1 MLRADPDHRLQPAAI
16 DAALRLDREAG
27 LEPFVVVGTA
37 GCTSTGSVDPLN
49 DLADV
54 AQREG
59 LWFHVDGA
67 YGAPARLTPQGAD
80 LLAGIERADSLVL
93 DPHKWLFQPYEIG
106 AVLTPHAGLLQHA
119 FTLDGAYLRDTKGG
133 VVEFRERGPQ
143 LTRGARAL
151 KLYLSLRTFG
161 LDAFKAAI
169 ARGIAL
175 AEYAQTLL
183 ERDARVGGRLARD
196 ARGDL
201 LPPRRPRRR
210 ADGLD
215 GALGRRGRLHRAQHD
230 DPGRADGRA
239 PVHDQPAHHRTRH
252 RGHDRA
258 LDALLALRHL
268 NTQARRSL
276 DLTSVRSG
284 TFGHEG
290 SRKRVEG
297 RWSRVNGRR
306 AGAAAWAA
314 LAISMAVPAMAGA
327 APPPL
332 VVDDDGQDCPAA
344 PYRTIQNAIFAAPDG
359 ATIAVC
365 PGEYVEGGG
374 GVGSNGLIIIRDVTI
389 KGAGADL
396 VTIKPRA
403 VRANGGQIA
412 ETANPS
418 IRNSVGAIVM
428 IDGADTQYA
437 PLAPAAEQTAAGT
450 RRLNRLKSNLL
461 TVNISG
467 VTIDGDGV
475 YADAGIV
482 FRDAQGSITRSRV
495 TNIVTS
501 ETSYDTP
508 RAGEYKGSNDG
519 YAIASVTAP
528 PLDAGRP
535 RRADTAPL
543 PTVPRIIK
551 VDHSRID
558 KYNKAGILLDG
569 ATGDTLPLTASGIT
583 SQGILGQNQIVGRT
597 VCVNFEVNG
606 NCSNPQIATNG
617 PLYGQDGVRVT
628 AGSSVT
634 VTETLVSQNLVQGTL
649 APTRGAAANNANL
662 SLGAGIRLI
671 GGAASVLSKNN
682 IVDNSYGVF
691 NVGLDGVT
699 PNTAVPVRAENNW
712 WGLRPASAG
721 GGANNGPAISP
732 TTNPPIPENPV
743 NGAAAADPSLGS
755 DTVDFFPFRNGPQSD
770 PNTGEFAVYD
780 APGVVNDTV
789 PTVGLT
795 TDKATYHRG
804 DTATLTAAAGDDFG
818 VRVVSFYDGPWM
830 VGRADR
836 KPYEVEYTLPS
847 DIACA
852 SRTLTAVVEDSS
864 GQTNSTSTAIEIDS
878 ADCTPAGPSRRRA
891 DRAPPTAPSVAFVNA
906 PLTLPTTGSDIVVAP
921 NAPLGLKQVDV
932 FLGATRI
939 CTLTTTFTCRVTPG
953 GGDVGIQELRA
964 VISDN
969 AGNTSLATTRV
980 EVPHFKAK
988 SLTVTTKSA
997 NRPGNKVL
1005 KTITAEIV
1013 LPDRVSRS
1021 QGCANGSITLITK
1034 RAGKIIDDS
1043 QIALN
1048 GSCKVTK
1055 KITATRAGKNGFS
1068 VSARFAGNRVLDPIS
1083 AKTRRFS

>member
-1 MLRADPDHRLQPAAI
+1 
-16 DAALRLDREAG
+16 
-27 LEPFVVVGTA
+27 
-37 GCTSTGSVDPLN
+37 
-49 DLADV
+49 
-54 AQREG
+54 
-59 LWFHVDGA
+59 
-67 YGAPARLTPQGAD
+67 
-80 LLAGIERADSLVL
+80 
-93 DPHKWLFQPYEIG
+93 
-106 AVLTPHAGLLQHA
+106 
-119 FTLDGAYLRDTKGG
+119 
-133 VVEFRERGPQ
+133 
-143 LTRGARAL
+143 
-151 KLYLSLRTFG
+151 
-161 LDAFKAAI
+161 
-169 ARGIAL
+169 
-175 AEYAQTLL
+175 
-183 ERDARVGGRLARD
+183 
-196 ARGDL
+196 
-201 LPPRRPRRR
+201 
-210 ADGLD
+210 
-215 GALGRRGRLHRAQHD
+215 
-230 DPGRADGRA
+230 
-239 PVHDQPAHHRTRH
+239 
-252 RGHDRA
+252 
-258 LDALLALRHL
+258 
-268 NTQARRSL
+268 
-276 DLTSVRSG
+276 
-284 TFGHEG
+284 
-290 SRKRVEG
+290 
-297 RWSRVNGRR
+297 
-306 AGAAAWAA
+306 
-314 LAISMAVPAMAGA
+314 MAVPAMAGA

-412 ETANPS
+412 ETTNPS
-418 IRNSVGAIVM
+418 IRNNVGAIVM
-428 IDGADTQYA
+428 VDGADTQYA
-437 PLAPAAEQTAAGT
+437 PLAPAADQIAAGT

-467 VTIDGDGV
+467 VTVDGDGV

-495 TNIVTS
+495 TNVVTS

-528 PLDAGRP
+528 VPAPPNGPAGTPLQP
-535 RRADTAPL
+535 DTAPL
-543 PTVPRIIK
+543 PSVPRIIK

-628 AGSSVT
+628 AGSSVA
-634 VTETLVSQNLVQGTL
+634 VAETLVSQNLVQGTL

-662 SLGAGIRLI
+662 PLGAGIRLI

-691 NVGLDGVT
+691 NVQLDGVT

-712 WGLRPASAG
+712 WGLRPAG
-721 GGANNGPAISP
+721 GNPAPANTGPAISP

-780 APGVVNDTV
+780 APGVVDDTV
-789 PTVGLT
+789 PSVGLT

-852 SRTLTAVVEDSS
+852 TRTLTAVVEDSS
-864 GQTNSTSTAIEIDS
+864 GQTNSTSKPIEIDS
-878 ADCTPAGPSRRRA
+878 ADCTPAGP
-891 DRAPPTAPSVAFVNA
+891 PPLPSVTTPSVAFVNA
-906 PLTLPTTGSDIVVAP
+906 PLTLATTGSDIVVAP
-921 NAPLGLKQVDV
+921 SAPLGLKQVDV

-939 CTLTTTFTCRVTPG
+939 CTLTATFTCRVTPG

-964 VISDN
+964 VISDK

-997 NRPGNKVL
+997 NRPGNKTL
-1005 KTITAEIV
+1005 KTITAEVV

-1043 QIALN
+1043 QLALN

-1055 KITATRAGKNGFS
+1055 KITAKRAGKNGFS
-1068 VSARFAGNRVLDPIS
+1068 VIARFGGNRVLEPIS
-1083 AKTRRFS
+1083 SKTRRFS